1 MLASVQARRRGA
13 LDLGSY
19 YAHLCALQDCA
30 PLPAVT
36 AHLARGG
43 LDLHG
48 DRVRLADWTPVA
60 NALHVNRHLS
70 FVCVR
75 SGGRRPDAGS
85 TRTPPR
91 RDSRLAGPA
100 GSAGPPL
107 HSRDVTAR
115 LSQALGACLAASPAL
130 ARLEL
135 TGLPL
140 RPSNL
145 LALAKGI
152 AQSSCLE
159 TLSLANCPMGD
170 GGLET
175 ICRGAKGCTSLVRLD
190 VSGCGLSWRGAAM
203 LSDVISHQARA
214 RHGEAWAGSL
224 RYGRPDLERMAGLRR
239 VSLNRNPLVGDRG
252 AAALALALADD
263 LWVKAVDMQQC
274 GVGEEGARAV
284 LHLLESNSALS
295 VVDLRGNPLIEREL
309 LQETLEKLFV
319 NSRGE
324 TAEFEWLP
332 QPAPRVPSP
341 VAQRKTRLLHLGS
354 RTKGRAVIRTA
365 VARQSKN
372 ESGDG
377 GRRHAPTQDGG
388 KHVPWRSA
396 ARATRATHTQG
407 ERSTEGGGASSAQAV
422 GCKCCQKL
430 QGQLQ
435 EERRA
440 REAAELRVTQLQR
453 ERLRLQEIN
462 SGLASQLLLAAPPDK
477 GAVGMGPRGSR
488 ARLIGEWRPEIMSE
502 GVSDAHGKEVWDEPL
517 LSAMEASVHKFSS
530 FLDLLRD
537 AGLGEL
543 ASIAGIDSS
552 DLRPFGC
559 TSSLAE
565 GAAAPR
571 GHGDAAAEV
580 SFGWNAAPR
589 PGRYFLLPQVRA
601 CSPESSLEQRSK
613 TGPEFNLLLPF
624 NRNKIKKNTL

>member
-75 SGGRRPDAGS
+75 SGGRRADAGS

-91 RDSRLAGPA
+91 RDSRLPGPA

-115 LSQALGACLAASPAL
+115 LSQALGACLAASPVL
-130 ARLEL
+130 TRLEL

-175 ICRGAKGCTSLVRLD
+175 ICRSAKGCTSLVRLD

-203 LSDVISHQARA
+203 LSDVITHQARA

-295 VVDLRGNPLIEREL
+295 VVDLRGNPLVEREL
-309 LQETLEKLFV
+309 LQEMLEKLFV

-341 VAQRKTRLLHLGS
+341 VAQRKKRLLHLGS
-354 RTKGRAVIRTA
+354 RAKGRAVIRTA
-365 VARQSKN
+365 VAKQSKN

-377 GRRHAPTQDGG
+377 GRCHAPTQDGG

-396 ARATRATHTQG
+396 ARATRATHSQG
-407 ERSTEGGGASSAQAV
+407 ARSTEAGGASSVQAV
-422 GCKCCQKL
+422 GCKRCQQL

-462 SGLASQLLLAAPPDK
+462 SGLASQLLLAAPSDK
-477 GAVGMGPRGSR
+477 GAFGMGPRGSR
-488 ARLIGEWRPEIMSE
+488 AGLIGEWRPEIISE
-502 GVSDAHGKEVWDEPL
+502 GVSDAHSKEVWDEPL

-559 TSSLAE
+559 TSSLVE
-565 GAAAPR
+565 GVAASR

-580 SFGWNAAPR
+580 RFGSNAAPR
-589 PGRYFLLPQVRA
+589 PGRYLLPQASV
-601 CSPESSLEQRSK
+601 S
-613 TGPEFNLLLPF
+613 
-624 NRNKIKKNTL
+624 TL